1 MSKYKVIAICGKSAS
16 GKDTLLR
23 YTIMNYMWLH
33 KIINCTTRPPRENEI
48 DGKNYHFLSLEE
60 FAHKD
65 AIEGKMIEVTKFRE
79 WYYGTS
85 IEDLSLDEINI
96 GVFNPAGIYALM
108 QREDVDLY
116 VVQVVASDKTR
127 LLRSLTREDNP
138 DVDEIVR
145 RYLADRE
152 DFEVFSTVY
161 EPDYIIE
168 NDVSGI
174 SPGLVERAAREIVLY
189 AQRHWAKEAN

>member
-23 YTIMNYMWLH
+23 NIMMNYPWLH
-33 KIINCTTRPPRENEI
+33 KVINCTTRPPRENEV

-60 FAHKD
+60 FAHQD
-65 AIEGKMIEVTKFRE
+65 IMGNMIEVAKFRE
-79 WYYGTS
+79 WFYGTS
-85 IEDLSLDEINI
+85 FRDLSEDEINI
-96 GVFNPAGIYALM
+96 GVFNPAGVYALM

-116 VVQVVASDKTR
+116 VVHVEASAKTR

-145 RYLADRE
+145 RYLADKE
-152 DFEVFSTVY
+152 DFEVFSQVY
-161 EPDYIIE
+161 EPDYLFE
-168 NDVSGI
+168 NEY
-174 SPGLVERAAREIVLY
+174 GLMERAAREVVLY
-189 AQRHWAKEAN
+189 AQRHWAEEAK

>member
-1 MSKYKVIAICGKSAS
+1 MNKYKVIAICGKSAS

-33 KIINCTTRPPRENEI
+33 KIINCTTRPPRENEV

-85 IEDLSLDEINI
+85 VEDLSLDEINI

-168 NDVSGI
+168 NDGQGI
-174 SPGLVERAAREIVLY
+174 SPGLVERAAREIVLC

>member
-23 YTIMNYMWLH
+23 NIMTNYPWLH
-33 KIINCTTRPPRENEI
+33 RIINCTTRPPRENEI

-60 FAHKD
+60 FAYKD
-65 AIEGKMIEVTKFRE
+65 MIEEKMIEVTKFRE

-85 IEDLSLDEINI
+85 VEDLSLDTINI
-96 GVFNPAGIYALM
+96 GVFNPTGIYALM
-108 QREDVDLY
+108 RREDVDLY
-116 VVQVVASDKTR
+116 VVQVIASDKTR

-145 RYLADRE
+145 RYLADKE
-152 DFEVFSTVY
+152 DFEVFSTIY

-168 NDVSGI
+168 NDVQEI
-174 SPGLVERAAREIVLY
+174 SPGLVERAAREMVLY

>member
-23 YTIMNYMWLH
+23 NIMTNYPWLH
-33 KIINCTTRPPRENEI
+33 KIINCTTRPPRDNEV

-60 FAHKD
+60 FAHRD
-65 AIEGKMIEVTKFRE
+65 IMGEMIEVAKFRE
-79 WYYGTS
+79 WFYGTS
-85 IEDLSLDEINI
+85 FRDLSEDKINI
-96 GVFNPAGIYALM
+96 GVFNPVGVYALM
-108 QREDVDLY
+108 QREDVDFY
-116 VVQVVASDKTR
+116 VVQVEASAKTR

-174 SPGLVERAAREIVLY
+174 SPGLVERAAREIVLL
-189 AQRHWAKEAN
+189 AQRHWAEEAK

>member
-33 KIINCTTRPPRENEI
+33 KIINCTTRPPRENEVN
-48 DGKNYHFLSLEE
+48 GKNYHFLSLEE

-85 IEDLSLDEINI
+85 VEDLSPDAINI

-145 RYLADRE
+145 RYLADKE

-168 NDVSGI
+168 NDVQGI
-174 SPGLVERAAREIVLY
+174 SPGLVERAAREIVLC

>member
-65 AIEGKMIEVTKFRE
+65 AVEGKMIEVTKFRE
-79 WYYGTS
+79 WCYGTS
-85 IEDLSLDEINI
+85 VEDLSLDEINI

-116 VVQVVASDKTR
+116 VVQIVASDKTR

-145 RYLADRE
+145 RYLADKE
-152 DFEVFSTVY
+152 DFEVFSAIY

-168 NDVSGI
+168 NDVQGI
-174 SPGLVERAAREIVLY
+174 SPGLVERAAHEVVLY

>member
-33 KIINCTTRPPRENEI
+33 KIINCTTRPPRENEV

-65 AIEGKMIEVTKFRE
+65 TIEGKMIEVTKFRE

-145 RYLADRE
+145 RYLADKE

-168 NDVSGI
+168 NDVQGI
-174 SPGLVERAAREIVLY
+174 SPGLVERAAREVVLY

>member
-85 IEDLSLDEINI
+85 VEDLSLDTINI

-145 RYLADRE
+145 RYLADKE

-168 NDVSGI
+168 NDVQGS

>member
-33 KIINCTTRPPRENEI
+33 KIINCTTRPPRENEV

-85 IEDLSLDEINI
+85 VEDLSLDTINI

-174 SPGLVERAAREIVLY
+174 SPGLVERAAREVVLY

>member
-85 IEDLSLDEINI
+85 VEDLSLDTINI

-145 RYLADRE
+145 RYLADKK

-174 SPGLVERAAREIVLY
+174 SPGSVERAAREITLY
-189 AQRHWAKEAN
+189 AQRHWAE

>member
-23 YTIMNYMWLH
+23 YTIINYMWLH

-85 IEDLSLDEINI
+85 IEDLSLDTINI

-145 RYLADRE
+145 RYLADKE

-168 NDVSGI
+168 NDVQGI
-174 SPGLVERAAREIVLY
+174 SPELVERAAREIVLY
-189 AQRHWAKEAN
+189 AQRHWAKKAN

>member
-23 YTIMNYMWLH
+23 CTIMNYMWLH
-33 KIINCTTRPPRENEI
+33 KIINCTTRPPRENEV

-85 IEDLSLDEINI
+85 VEDLSLDTINI

-145 RYLADRE
+145 RYLADKE

-168 NDVSGI
+168 NDVQGI
-174 SPGLVERAAREIVLY
+174 SPGLIERAAREVVLY

>member
-33 KIINCTTRPPRENEI
+33 KIINCTTRPPRENEV

-85 IEDLSLDEINI
+85 VEDLSLDAINI

-145 RYLADRE
+145 RYLADKE

-168 NDVSGI
+168 NDVQGI

>member
-1 MSKYKVIAICGKSAS
+1 MNKYKVIAICGKSAS

-33 KIINCTTRPPRENEI
+33 KIINCTTRPPRENEV

-65 AIEGKMIEVTKFRE
+65 AIEEKMIEVTKFRE

-116 VVQVVASDKTR
+116 VVQIVASDKTR

-145 RYLADRE
+145 RYLADKE

-168 NDVSGI
+168 NDGQGI

>member
-33 KIINCTTRPPRENEI
+33 KIINCTTRPPRENEV

>member
-65 AIEGKMIEVTKFRE
+65 VIERKMIEVTKFRE

-85 IEDLSLDEINI
+85 VEDLSPDAINI

-108 QREDVDLY
+108 QREDIDLY

-145 RYLADRE
+145 RYLADKE

-168 NDVSGI
+168 NDVQGI

>member
-23 YTIMNYMWLH
+23 YTIMNYLWLH
-33 KIINCTTRPPRENEI
+33 KIINCTTRPPRENEV

-85 IEDLSLDEINI
+85 VEDLSPDTINI
-96 GVFNPAGIYALM
+96 GVFNPAGIHALM

-145 RYLADRE
+145 RYLADKE

-168 NDVSGI
+168 NDVQGI

>member
-1 MSKYKVIAICGKSAS
+1 MKVKKYKVIAICGKSAS

-33 KIINCTTRPPRENEI
+33 KIINCTTRPPRENEV

-60 FAHKD
+60 FARKD

-96 GVFNPAGIYALM
+96 GIFNPAGIYALM

-174 SPGLVERAAREIVLY
+174 SPGLVERAAREVVLY
-189 AQRHWAKEAN
+189 AQRHWAG

>member
-23 YTIMNYMWLH
+23 TIMTDYSWLH
-33 KIINCTTRPPRENEI
+33 RIINCTTRPPRENEV

-60 FAHKD
+60 FARKD
-65 AIEGKMIEVTKFRE
+65 MIEEKMIEITKFRE

-85 IEDLSLDEINI
+85 VEDLSLDEINI

-108 QREDVDLY
+108 QQEDVDLY
-116 VVQVVASDKTR
+116 IVQIVASDKTR

-145 RYLADRE
+145 RYLADKE
-152 DFEVFSTVY
+152 DFEVFSTVC

-168 NDVSGI
+168 NDMEGI
-174 SPGLVERAAREIVLY
+174 SPGLVERAAREVVPC

>member
-1 MSKYKVIAICGKSAS
+1 MNKYKVIAICGKSAS

-23 YTIMNYMWLH
+23 LTIMNYTWLH
-33 KIINCTTRPPRENEI
+33 KIINCTTRPPRENEV

-65 AIEGKMIEVTKFRE
+65 AVEGKMIEVTKFRE

-116 VVQVVASDKTR
+116 VVQIVASDKTR

-138 DVDEIVR
+138 DVDEIIR

-152 DFEVFSTVY
+152 DFEVFSTIY

-168 NDVSGI
+168 NDVQGI

-189 AQRHWAKEAN
+189 AQRHWAEEAN

>member
-33 KIINCTTRPPRENEI
+33 KIINCTTRPPRENEV

-168 NDVSGI
+168 NDGQGI
-174 SPGLVERAAREIVLY
+174 SPGLVERAARGIVLY

>member
-33 KIINCTTRPPRENEI
+33 KIINCTTRPPREHEV

-85 IEDLSLDEINI
+85 IEDLSLDKINI

-145 RYLADRE
+145 RYLADKE

-168 NDVSGI
+168 NDVQGI

>member
-33 KIINCTTRPPRENEI
+33 KIINCTTRPLRENEV

-65 AIEGKMIEVTKFRE
+65 AVEGKMIEVTKFRE

-145 RYLADRE
+145 RYLADKE

-168 NDVSGI
+168 NDGQGI
-174 SPGLVERAAREIVLY
+174 SPGLIERAAREVVLY